1 MSKQKIYEL
10 KSQRAD
16 AVEAAE
22 KALTEGNQAEYDK
35 QMEIVK
41 GLNAQI
47 EAFEQLEEQKNKYA
61 KPAPVVEVKKPEE
74 ELTGYQK
81 AVKALG
87 EAVRSNFAIKAVT
100 QGSMLNTEHGIDG
113 GYTVPEDIV
122 TRIFELRDAEESLLS
137 EVTVNTVTAKTGRRT
152 MKKRSQHTGFATV
165 AEAAKYPKLGTPEFE
180 TVEYRIEKRGG
191 YTAATIEV
199 YEYSDGDIARIVEDW
214 MSAEARATAN
224 REIIEQIQSQE
235 ETNLTDLNGLLKGWL
250 GLGSAFRSTSKLITN
265 DDGLAWLATLKGEDG
280 SYLMSPNPVEPRQL
294 QLAVGPYVLPVKT
307 YDNKTL
313 ASDGTKVPM
322 ILGDLKAGIAYWQK
336 KALAIKPSDVA
347 VAGDLNAYEQ
357 DLILWRGSMW
367 DDCTT
372 WDNEAFVNG
381 YIDTAAGAAAAANV
395 DGENVDV

>member
-1 MSKQKIYEL
+1 MSKQKLYEL

-16 AVEAAE
+16 AIEAAE
-22 KALTEGNQAEYDK
+22 KALTEGNQAEYDRL
-35 QMEIVK
+35 MEAVK
-41 GLNAQI
+41 GYNSQI
-47 EAFEQLEEQKNKYA
+47 ESFEALEAQKGKYQR
-61 KPAPVVEVKKPEE
+61 PAPVVEVKKPEE

-100 QGSMLNTEHGIDG
+100 QGTMLNTEHGIDG

-180 TVEYRIEKRGG
+180 TVEYQIEKRGG

-224 REIIEQIQSQE
+224 REIIEQIQSKP

-280 SYLMSPNPVEPRQL
+280 SYLMSPNPVAPRQM

-313 ASDGTKVPM
+313 ASEGTKVPM

-381 YIDTAAGAAAAANV
+381 YIDTSAV
-395 DGENVDV
+395 

>member
-1 MSKQKIYEL
+1 MSKQKLYEL
-10 KSQRAD
+10 KSKRAD
-16 AVEAAE
+16 AIELAE
-22 KALTEGNQAEYDK
+22 KALNEGNRAEHDE
-35 QMEIVK
+35 QMKAVK
-41 GLNAQI
+41 DFNAQI
-47 EAFEQLEEQKNKYA
+47 EAYEELEAQKGMHQTPA
-61 KPAPVVEVKKPEE
+61 AVPAPAVAKKAEE
-74 ELTGYQK
+74 TGYEK

-87 EAVRSNFAIKAVT
+87 EAVRSNFAVKAVT
-100 QGSMLNTEHGIDG
+100 QGSMLNTEHGVDG
-113 GYTVPEDIV
+113 GYTVPVDIV
-122 TRIFELRDAEESLLS
+122 NRIFELRDAEESLLS
-137 EVTVNTVTAKTGRRT
+137 EVTVNTVTAKSGRRT
-152 MKKRSQHTGFATV
+152 MKKRSQHNGFATV

-180 TVEYRIEKRGG
+180 TVEYQIEKRGG

-199 YEYSDGDIARIVEDW
+199 YEYSDGDIARVVEDW

-224 REIIEQIQSQE
+224 REIIEQIKSKD
-235 ETNLTDLNGLLKGWL
+235 ETDLDDLNGILKGWL

-313 ASDGTKVPM
+313 PSEGTKVPV

-372 WDNEAFVNG
+372 WDTEAFVNG
-381 YIDTAAGAAAAANV
+381 FIDTASV
-395 DGENVDV
+395 

>member
-1 MSKQKIYEL
+1 MSKQKLYEL

-16 AVEAAE
+16 AVEAAD
-22 KALTEGNQAEYDK
+22 KALNEGNQEEYKK

-41 GLNAQI
+41 GFNTQI
-47 EAFEQLEEQKNKYA
+47 ADCEALEAEKSKYA
-61 KPAPVVEVKKPEE
+61 RPTVVVEVKKPEE

-100 QGSMLNTEHGIDG
+100 QGSMLNTEHGVDG

-122 TRIFELRDAEESLLS
+122 TRIFDLRDSEESLLS
-137 EVTVNTVTAKTGRRT
+137 EVTVNTVTAKSGRRT
-152 MKKRSQHTGFATV
+152 MKKRSQHNGFATV
-165 AEAAKYPKLGTPEFE
+165 AEAAKYPKLATPEFE
-180 TVEYRIEKRGG
+180 TVEYNIEKRGG

-224 REIIEQIQSQE
+224 REIIEQISTKSQ
-235 ETNLTDLNGLLKGWL
+235 TNLTDMDGILKGWM
-250 GLGSAFRSTSKLITN
+250 GLGSAFRATSKLITN
-265 DDGLAWLATLKGEDG
+265 DDGLAYLATLKGEDG
-280 SYLMSPNPVEPRQL
+280 GYLMSPNPVEPRQM
-294 QLAVGPYVLPVKT
+294 QLAVGPYVLPVKSF
-307 YDNKTL
+307 DNKTL
-313 ASDGTKVPM
+313 PSTGTKVPM

-372 WDNEAFVNG
+372 WDTDAFVNG
-381 YIDTAAGAAAAANV
+381 YIDTASV
-395 DGENVDV
+395 

>member
-1 MSKQKIYEL
+1 MSKQKLYEL

-16 AVEAAE
+16 AIEAAE
-22 KALTEGNQAEYDK
+22 KALTEGNQAEYDRL
-35 QMEIVK
+35 MEAVK
-41 GLNAQI
+41 GYNSQI
-47 EAFEQLEEQKNKYA
+47 ESFEALEAQKGKYQR
-61 KPAPVVEVKKPEE
+61 PAPVVEVKKPEE

-100 QGSMLNTEHGIDG
+100 QGTMLNTEHGIDG

-180 TVEYRIEKRGG
+180 TVEYQIEKRGG

-224 REIIEQIQSQE
+224 REIIEQIKTKD

-280 SYLMSPNPVEPRQL
+280 SYLMSPNPVAPRQM

-313 ASDGTKVPM
+313 ASEGTKVPM

-381 YIDTAAGAAAAANV
+381 YIDTSAV
-395 DGENVDV
+395 

>member
-1 MSKQKIYEL
+1 MSKQKLYEL

-16 AVEAAE
+16 AVEAAD
-22 KALTEGNQAEYDK
+22 KALNEGNQEEYKK

-41 GLNAQI
+41 GFNTQI
-47 EAFEQLEEQKNKYA
+47 ADCEALEAEKSKYG

-87 EAVRSNFAIKAVT
+87 DAVRSNFAIKAVT
-100 QGSMLNTEHGIDG
+100 QGSMLNTEHGVDG

-152 MKKRSQHTGFATV
+152 MKKRSQHNGFATV
-165 AEAAKYPKLGTPEFE
+165 AEAAKYPKLANPEFQ
-180 TVEYRIEKRGG
+180 TVEYAIEKRGG

-199 YEYSDGDIARIVEDW
+199 YEYSDGDIARVVEDW

-224 REIIEQIQSQE
+224 REIIEQIKTKD
-235 ETNLTDLNGLLKGWL
+235 ETNLTDMDGILKGWM
-250 GLGSAFRSTSKLITN
+250 GLGSAFRATSKLITN
-265 DDGLAWLATLKGEDG
+265 DDGLAYLATLKGEDG
-280 SYLMSPNPVEPRQL
+280 GYLMSPNPVEPRQM
-294 QLAVGPYVLPVKT
+294 QLAVGPYVLPVKSF
-307 YDNKTL
+307 DNKTL
-313 ASDGTKVPM
+313 PSTGTKVPM
-322 ILGDLKAGIAYWQK
+322 ILGDLKSGIAYWQK

-372 WDNEAFVNG
+372 WDTDAFVNG
-381 YIDTAAGAAAAANV
+381 YIDTSAV
-395 DGENVDV
+395 